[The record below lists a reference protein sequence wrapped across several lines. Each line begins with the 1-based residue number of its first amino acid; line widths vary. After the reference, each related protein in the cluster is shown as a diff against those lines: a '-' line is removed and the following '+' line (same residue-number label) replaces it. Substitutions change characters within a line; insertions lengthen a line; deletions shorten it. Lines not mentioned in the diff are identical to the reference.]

1 MLEAL
6 FAFLV
11 GQSPTLAT
19 LVIGSIIMYQQRDIR
34 RSIRILN
41 HNSSSITKALLAHK
55 LLKPEDVK
63 DIEV

>member
-34 RSIRILN
+34 RSIRVLN
-41 HNSSSITKALLAHK
+41 HNSSTVVKALLAHK